1 MEAQEYVA
9 RHFDR
14 VRWMIEM
21 ATQGMTEEEF
31 HWAPPGTANTISAI
45 LLHVYGIE
53 DTILQRLCQGQ
64 QGVWARDGWAARVGV
79 AATPGHA
86 GGWSEP
92 AEARISLDTVRDY
105 GRAVQ
110 AATEAYIA
118 TLSDAELRREIELRG
133 RPGQIADALILAASH
148 TGLHAGEI
156 ATLRGAQ
163 GAQGWPF

>member
-1 MEAQEYVA
+1 MEARDYAVK
-9 RHFDR
+9 HFER
-14 VRWMIEM
+14 VRWMIDM

-31 HWAPPGTANTISAI
+31 HWSPPGTANTISAI

-53 DTILQRLCQGQ
+53 DAIIQRLCQGQ
-64 QGVWARDGWAARVGV
+64 QQVWAREQWAERVGV
-79 AATPGHA
+79 ASTPNHA
-86 GGWSEP
+86 GGWREP
-92 AEARISLDTVRDY
+92 AEARIAIESVRDY

-110 AATEAYIA
+110 GATEAYLA
-118 TLSDAELRREIELRG
+118 GMSDAELQREVELRG

-163 GAQGWPF
+163 GAKGWPF

>member
-1 MEAQEYVA
+1 
-9 RHFDR
+9 
-14 VRWMIEM
+14 MIEM
-21 ATQGMTEEEF
+21 ATQGMTDEEF
-31 HWAPPGTANTISAI
+31 HWTPPGTANTISAI

-64 QGVWARDGWAARVGV
+64 QAVWARDSWAERVGV

-92 AEARISLDTVRDY
+92 AEARISLDAVRDY

-118 TLSDAELRREIELRG
+118 ALSDTELQREIELRG
-133 RPGQIADALILAASH
+133 KPGQIADALILAASH

-156 ATLRGAQ
+156 STLRGAQ